1 MNKFVGKL
9 VGIGQSVRG
18 AWLTLK
24 FLTYLNK
31 IKAFNNNDEKTVLR
45 VIQRYIELVT
55 PTYLNSSRIMSRDI
69 NQSSML
75 LSALIDKWFRD
86 KSGVTIEQI
95 LEVLRNEFIG
105 RENGR

>member
-9 VGIGQSVRG
+9 VGIGRNVRG

-24 FLTYLNK
+24 FLIYLNK
-31 IKAFNNNDEKTVLR
+31 IKAFNNNNEKTVLR
-45 VIQRYIELVT
+45 VLQRYLELVT
-55 PTYLNSSRIMSRDI
+55 PTYLNNSQVMSRNI
-69 NQSSML
+69 CESSML

-86 KSGVTIEQI
+86 KSGITLEQI